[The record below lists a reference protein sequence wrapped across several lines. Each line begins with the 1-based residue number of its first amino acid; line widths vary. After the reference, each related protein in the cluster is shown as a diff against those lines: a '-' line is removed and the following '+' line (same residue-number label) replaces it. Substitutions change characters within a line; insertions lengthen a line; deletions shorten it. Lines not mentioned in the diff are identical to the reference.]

1 MFPQT
6 DPGALAQLDAG
17 TLSSLKVTVP
27 SAPGILCL
35 PLPPCPISAS
45 RSDNGFGAEKR
56 WQSCCRPRLNLIY
69 FNIVCIR
76 RTAITRTSKA
86 TALAIGRA
94 MLDKKALDVQVLHVA
109 PLTTVADYLVL
120 GSAESDRQTRAIADH
135 IDGMLSRGGE
145 RPLSIEGTTSGQWVL
160 LDFGDVVA
168 HLFFRQDTR
177 VHYALERLWS
187 DAKTVE
193 IPDELPHPRRHLPS
207 ASSSGKP
214 GRENRCRSC

>member
-1 MFPQT
+1 
-6 DPGALAQLDAG
+6 
-17 TLSSLKVTVP
+17 
-27 SAPGILCL
+27 
-35 PLPPCPISAS
+35 
-45 RSDNGFGAEKR
+45 
-56 WQSCCRPRLNLIY
+56 
-69 FNIVCIR
+69 
-76 RTAITRTSKA
+76 
-86 TALAIGRA
+86 

-168 HLFFRQDTR
+168 HIFRQDTR

-193 IPDELPHPRRHLPS
+193 IPDELPHPPS
-207 ASSSGKP
+207 ASPKRIVVRKARTRKSV
-214 GRENRCRSC
+214 